1 MTKVNMPWL
10 ILLSEWCPWRGK
22 AWRRWR
28 EHKEVVGSCQVSWV
42 TNTNTNGKPC
52 YKYMLVQIHMEI
64 FLHLDKASSPLLVK
78 LSKQIVEEIVTISV
92 SLLRCECFDQQQP
105 ADFGQ
110 ACTAMCTAAI
120 CQESKIALHC
130 HEVGGGLV
138 RRGPGRHLSVTP
150 FNEL

>member
-1 MTKVNMPWL
+1 MPL
-10 ILLSEWCPWRGK
+10 EGK
-22 AWRRWR
+22 SLETLERTQGDGGLMSSLMSNKYKYKR
-28 EHKEVVGSCQVSWV
+28 ETS
-42 TNTNTNGKPC
+42 

-92 SLLRCECFDQQQP
+92 RLLRCECFDQQQP

-138 RRGPGRHLSVTP
+138 RRGPGRHLSLTP
-150 FNEL
+150 FDEL